1 MEDCDPV
8 VPKALY
14 GWNSL
19 VVDPEWVHCMG
30 KALSI
35 SIYGIAYKD
44 LKPSLMGTRC

>member
-19 VVDPEWVHCMG
+19 LVDPEWCIAWER
-30 KALSI
+30 ALST

-44 LKPSLMGTRC
+44 LKPSLMETRC